1 MQIDWSFS
9 DANTGAQGAGGAM
22 LATGSTTVTI
32 AQLNNAPVGTVT
44 ISGTPL
50 EGEVLTAANTLVD
63 NDGLGVITY
72 QWQSSSNGSVW
83 SAIGSGA
90 TFTLAQAQVGLQVRV
105 VASYVD
111 GDGTA
116 ESVASAPT
124 SPVANLNTSPTGT
137 VSIDG
142 SAAEDQVLTAVSTLA
157 DTDGLGA
164 ITYNWQISS
173 GPDWFDVGTG
183 STLTLSDGHVGHQ
196 IRVVAS
202 YVDGGGTPESVT
214 STPTPAVSNGNEAPT
229 FTLGDGVVLVS
240 GFSGRSVALLPD
252 GRIVAG
258 SSVVARLNL
267 DGSLDTSFDGDGM
280 ASVGLSGSVVV
291 VQGDGKVVAAG
302 STDIGNAND
311 FVLVRFNPN
320 GSLDTTFDTDGRVTT
335 DFGVFLNDTA
345 NALALQPDGKLLLA
359 GFTTANFN

>member
-1 MQIDWSFS
+1 M
-9 DANTGAQGAGGAM
+9 
-22 LATGSTTVTI
+22 
-32 AQLNNAPVGTVT
+32 T

-214 STPTPAVSNGNEAPT
+214 STPTPAVSNGNILTLDDGAILVFGLRGHLFRSDDRGTSWQRLETGTTATLLTGLVRADGSIVIAGIGGVLLLSDDAGGSFELQDRADRHGIAALIELAPNQ
-229 FTLGDGVVLVS
+229 LLAVGDGGLTESRFAVRQKRPPQMSSYAERL
-240 GFSGRSVALLPD
+240 AWWP
-252 GRIVAG
+252 G
-258 SSVVARLNL
+258 SSRRYSALEPWFSRCWPSSPSLSPARRRSFACMP
-267 DGSLDTSFDGDGM
+267 GSRSAFRSRIPT
-280 ASVGLSGSVVV
+280 
-291 VQGDGKVVAAG
+291 
-302 STDIGNAND
+302 
-311 FVLVRFNPN
+311 
-320 GSLDTTFDTDGRVTT
+320 
-335 DFGVFLNDTA
+335 
-345 NALALQPDGKLLLA
+345 
-359 GFTTANFN
+359 